1 MTGDQAPFEL
11 SRPFPVE
18 RTGEGMIFD
27 VEAKPAEREAV
38 ARRMGLQAILSL
50 ICRFD
55 LRRERAQVI
64 RATGALR
71 AQVVQT
77 CVVTLEPFEA
87 TVAEEFE
94 VRFVPE
100 GQESEI
106 VDIESED
113 EVPYAG
119 GVIDLGEATSEQLA
133 LALDPFPRKPGA
145 ELPADEPETPDGPFA
160 ALARRKN

>member
-1 MTGDQAPFEL
+1 MADTPPFEL
-11 SRPFPVE
+11 SRPFPVD
-18 RTGEGMIFD
+18 RTGEGIRFD

-38 ARRMGLQAILSL
+38 ARRMGLVSIASL
-50 ICRFD
+50 TCSFE
-55 LRRERAQVI
+55 LKREPGHVMRAN
-64 RATGALR
+64 GALR
-71 AQVVQT
+71 ADVVQT

-87 TVAEEFE
+87 VVAEDFT

-100 GQESEI
+100 GQESEE

-133 LALDPFPRKPGA
+133 LALDPFPRRPGA
-145 ELPADEPETPDGPFA
+145 ELPEEEVEQAEGPFA
-160 ALARRKN
+160 ALRGRKN